1 MTVTLDELNSM
12 PRDEAAELLR
22 ACCGATSWVNAM
34 LDRRPY
40 ESATRL
46 LDDADVAWATTSAD
60 DWHEAFSHHPR
71 IGEKGTK
78 ANQTG
83 LASGWSEA
91 EQTKVQL
98 ASSSVHDQ
106 MSLVNIAYER
116 KFGHIYIVN
125 AAGKSAHDLLDIARS
140 RLKNDPEK
148 ELNIASDEV
157 RKITRLR
164 LEKLVGIEPE

>member
-1 MTVTLDELNSM
+1 MTVSLDELNSM
-12 PRDEAAELLR
+12 PREEAAELLR

-46 LDDADVAWATTSAD
+46 LDDADVAWATTSVE

-71 IGEKGTK
+71 IGEKPAEGGR
-78 ANQTG
+78 A
-83 LASGWSEA
+83 AAWSEV
-91 EQTKVQL
+91 EQKKVQL

-106 MSLVNIAYER
+106 MSLVNVAYER
-116 KFGHIYIVN
+116 KFGHIYIVS
-125 AAGKSAHDLLDIARS
+125 AAGKTATELLSIARS
-140 RLKNDPEK
+140 RLKNDAGK
-148 ELNIASDEV
+148 ELRIAAEEI

-164 LEKLVGIEPE
+164 LEKLIGIEAE

>member
-1 MTVTLDELNSM
+1 M
-12 PRDEAAELLR
+12 PRDEAAELLS

-46 LDDADVAWATTSAD
+46 LDDADVAWATTSVD

-71 IGEKGTK
+71 IGEKVVKG
-78 ANQTG
+78 QGG
-83 LASGWSEA
+83 LATGWSEA
-91 EQTKVQL
+91 EQRKIRL
-98 ASSSVHDQ
+98 ASSSTHDQ

-125 AAGKSAHDLLDIARS
+125 TTGKSANDLLTIARS

-148 ELNIASDEV
+148 ELRIAADEV
-157 RKITRLR
+157 RAITRVR
-164 LEKLVGIEPE
+164 LEKLIGIVPE

>member
-1 MTVTLDELNSM
+1 MTVTLDDLNSM
-12 PRDEAAELLR
+12 PRDEAEELLR

-46 LDDADVAWATTSAD
+46 LDDADVAWAMTSVD

-71 IGEKGTK
+71 IGDK
-78 ANQTG
+78 AGRSGQPG
-83 LASGWSEA
+83 LADGWSEA
-91 EQTKVQL
+91 EQKKIRL
-98 ASSSVHDQ
+98 ASSSTHDQ

-125 AAGKSAHDLLDIARS
+125 ATGKSANDLLTIARS
-140 RLKNDPEK
+140 RLKNNAEK
-148 ELNIASDEV
+148 ELRIAADEV
-157 RKITRLR
+157 RAITRVR
-164 LEKLVGIEPE
+164 LEKLIGIIPE

>member
-1 MTVTLDELNSM
+1 M
-12 PRDEAAELLR
+12 PREEAAELLR
-22 ACCGATSWVNAM
+22 SCCGATSWVNAM

-46 LDDADVAWATTSAD
+46 LDDADVAWATTSVD

-71 IGEKGTK
+71 IGEKAARGK
-78 ANQTG
+78 QTG
-83 LASGWSEA
+83 LGSAWSEA
-91 EQTKVQL
+91 EQKEIQV
-98 ASSSVHDQ
+98 ASSSTHDQ

-125 AAGKSAHDLLDIARS
+125 ARGKSANDLLGIARS

-148 ELNIASDEV
+148 ELRIAAEEV
-157 RKITRLR
+157 REITRLR
-164 LEKLVGIEPE
+164 LEKLIGLVPE

>member
-1 MTVTLDELNSM
+1 VTVSLDELNSM
-12 PRDEAAELLR
+12 PREEAAELLR
-22 ACCGATSWVNAM
+22 SCCGATSWVNAM

-46 LDDADVAWATTSAD
+46 LDDADVAWATTSVD

-71 IGEKGTK
+71 IGEKS
-78 ANQTG
+78 TG
-83 LASGWSEA
+83 GWSEA
-91 EQTKVQL
+91 EQKKIQM
-98 ASSSVHDQ
+98 ASSSTHDQ

-125 AAGKSAHDLLDIARS
+125 AAGRAANDLLSIARS

-148 ELNIASDEV
+148 ELRIAAEEV
-157 RKITRLR
+157 RQITRLR
-164 LEKLVGIEPE
+164 LEKLIGIVPE